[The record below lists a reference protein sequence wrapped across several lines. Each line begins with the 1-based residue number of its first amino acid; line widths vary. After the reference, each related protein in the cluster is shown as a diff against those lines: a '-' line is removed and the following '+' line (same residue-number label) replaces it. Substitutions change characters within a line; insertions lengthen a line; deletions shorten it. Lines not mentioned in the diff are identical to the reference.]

1 MQATPTKG
9 VEFVKTK
16 EIETMITLDKATL
29 DKLAEVI
36 LYKPELKS
44 ASGNEA
50 EFGKKFFIEVKAP
63 SKPTF
68 QDVSLNININ
78 TEGEDAY
85 FPLHTEPDLVSDHTL
100 KVALDFDERAK
111 VGSVIKF
118 RAQYKYHLPHD
129 DVLILGPDSDSYT
142 VVKASS

>member
-1 MQATPTKG
+1 
-9 VEFVKTK
+9 
-16 EIETMITLDKATL
+16 MITLDKATL

-50 EFGKKFFIEVKAP
+50 EFGKKFFIEVEAP

-68 QDVSLNININ
+68 QDVSLYININ
-78 TEGEDAY
+78 TDGEY
-85 FPLHTEPDLVSDHTL
+85 TYHPLHTEPNLVPDKKLEVEIPFYPSVKL
-100 KVALDFDERAK
+100 
-111 VGSVIKF
+111 GSIIKF